1 MNGLILIIPVAA
13 IAFVATNID
22 NLALLVVF
30 LFRYRCHRVV
40 VGAAYLVG
48 LLLMGLLSVLLG
60 LLASVV
66 PIQFLGLL
74 GLVPISIGAVGI
86 FRLSRGPVLEDE
98 ISQEQLASTAAV
110 FAATLL
116 TQLGNGADTVLTFGA
131 LFADSLRAA
140 SLMIMFT
147 IAVMGVLFLY
157 VANYFVRN
165 PLLGDLM
172 QRHAHRVTPFVLI
185 FVGLYIL
192 ANTASDLVPD

>member
-13 IAFVATNID
+13 FAFVATNID
-22 NLALLVVF
+22 NLALLVLF
-30 LFRYRCHRVV
+30 LFRYRCHREV
-40 VGAAYLVG
+40 VGIAYLVG
-48 LLLMGLLSVLLG
+48 LLLMGLLSVLLS

-98 ISQEQLASTAAV
+98 ISQEQSASAAAV

-116 TQLGNGADTVLTFGA
+116 TQLGNGTDTVLTFGA

-147 IAVMGVLFLY
+147 IAVMGVLFLCI
-157 VANYFVRN
+157 ANYFVRN